1 MLEALKRRIAQLG
14 ANFDP
19 AILEETRRLYQPL
32 LAKPSGRVKAQYD
45 VPYLSDRRQCLD
57 VFAPLEASNRPVVIF
72 VPGGGFVACEKR
84 NEHGFYANLGFYFAE
99 RGFVVLVMNYRV
111 APDHPWP
118 AGGEDVG
125 HAVNWARRHAA
136 AYGGNP
142 ERIAIFGQSAGA
154 SHVATWL
161 FDPVLH
167 GDKPVSAVVLSSG
180 TYRVAGNNVPA
191 NVAAYFGSDPSQY
204 EARSPITHVRATD
217 IPVLLTV
224 SEFDPPRLAAP
235 TFDFASKLTTINGRP
250 SQLVW
255 LAGHNHV
262 SNVLSI
268 GTPDDE
274 AARLIAEFLRK
285 SLD

>member
-1 MLEALKRRIAQLG
+1 
-14 ANFDP
+14 
-19 AILEETRRLYQPL
+19 
-32 LAKPSGRVKAQYD
+32 
-45 VPYLSDRRQCLD
+45 
-57 VFAPLEASNRPVVIF
+57 
-72 VPGGGFVACEKR
+72 
-84 NEHGFYANLGFYFAE
+84 
-99 RGFVVLVMNYRV
+99 V

-142 ERIAIFGQSAGA
+142 EKIAIFGQSAGA

-235 TFDFASKLTTINGRP
+235 TFDFASKLTTINGRSP
-250 SQLVW
+250 QLVW